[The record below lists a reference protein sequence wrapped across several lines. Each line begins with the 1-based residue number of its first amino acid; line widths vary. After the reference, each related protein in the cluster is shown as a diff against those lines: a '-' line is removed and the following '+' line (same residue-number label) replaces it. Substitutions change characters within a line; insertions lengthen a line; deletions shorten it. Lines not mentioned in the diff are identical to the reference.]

1 MIKKKSNCVRNFLI
15 LFHRVN
21 SSYARVVPSYH
32 VYLLSRLVVPVSEK
46 LSSTFRKPGWKK
58 IVSFGSRTWVPISLV
73 WPNEGLGCPVYY
85 AYQALCVQFC
95 FGFNLL
101 LSTAYFCVPLYR
113 IFIDNSFRFCIK
125 LFTYFGLNY
134 CTWTC
139 FTLAYLGT
147 MALIWPSFCFIK
159 FTNLCEW
166 NYLQRV

>member
-1 MIKKKSNCVRNFLI
+1 MPGSCHLTMFIYYLGLWSRYLKSYPLHLENLGGKK
-15 LFHRVN
+15 
-21 SSYARVVPSYH
+21 
-32 VYLLSRLVVPVSEK
+32 LV
-46 LSSTFRKPGWKK
+46 T
-58 IVSFGSRTWVPISLV
+58 FGSRTWVPISLV